1 MLNFIKAVIY
11 GIVEGI
17 TEWLPVSSTGHMI
30 LLNELMPMA
39 VSEEFWSMFVV
50 VIQLGAII
58 AVILY
63 YWKTIWP
70 VGVLRHR
77 RRSYIGWRK
86 EVLSLWGKIIA
97 ACIPAGI
104 VGVLADDW
112 LDEHLYNWQVVSAM
126 LILVGIAFLV
136 VETLGRDREPRTTDV
151 FDISLKEAVLIGLF
165 QLIAAIFP
173 GTSRS
178 GATIIGGLI
187 IGVSRAAAADFT
199 FILAIPVMAGSS
211 LLKLLKYDGSF
222 TGTELMVLATGM
234 IAALVVSLLVIRLLL
249 GFIKN
254 HDFKPFGIYRIVLG
268 ILVIAYFAFL
278 R

>member
-30 LLNELMPMA
+30 LLNELMPME

-70 VGVLRHR
+70 VGVFQHR

-97 ACIPAGI
+97 ACIPAGV

-126 LILVGIAFLV
+126 LILVGIAFVGDSSVTDV
-136 VETLGRDREPRTTDV
+136 VEV
-151 FDISLKEAVLIGLF
+151 FCLVLC
-165 QLIAAIFP
+165 
-173 GTSRS
+173 
-178 GATIIGGLI
+178 
-187 IGVSRAAAADFT
+187 IGVVIIDDTEVAIEGCRDASHVT
-199 FILAIPVMAGSS
+199 FVAKVLVAV
-211 LLKLLKYDGSF
+211 SF
-222 TGTELMVLATGM
+222 FVPEVLF
-234 IAALVVSLLVIRLLL
+234 R
-249 GFIKN
+249 FC
-254 HDFKPFGIYRIVLG
+254 KPC
-268 ILVIAYFAFL
+268 
-278 R
+278 